1 MGGPY
6 IEEISSVTEKE
17 PNFGLEGVYLMY
29 SAEEMHHKKLSG
41 LEARQQ
47 DLNLKL
53 SHLKTHLEKSHKHL
67 KSESKVPLDLSAT
80 KESVLKLWNEWRD
93 FLKTSDLEE
102 YKSLSIDL
110 ENLDFSKLT
119 LEHLEDQLIPEL
131 EKIRSHFEFKYQKIP
146 NELRLHMELFTIMVE
161 ILKEFPKKFAEA
173 NGHINRNIARGG

>member
-1 MGGPY
+1 MADAS
-6 IEEISSVTEKE
+6 IEGISSVDQRE

-29 SAEEMHHKKLSG
+29 SAEELHHNRLSD

-53 SHLKTHLEKSHKHL
+53 AHLKTYLEKCHKHL
-67 KSESKVPLDLSAT
+67 KSDSKEPLDISAA
-80 KESVLKLWNEWRD
+80 KEATLKLWNEWRA
-93 FLKTSDLEE
+93 FLKEKDLDE
-102 YKSLSIDL
+102 YKSLSTDL
-110 ENLDFSKLT
+110 EKLDFSKLT

-161 ILKEFPKKFAEA
+161 ILKEFPKKFAESIS
-173 NGHINRNIARGG
+173 HTNRNIARG